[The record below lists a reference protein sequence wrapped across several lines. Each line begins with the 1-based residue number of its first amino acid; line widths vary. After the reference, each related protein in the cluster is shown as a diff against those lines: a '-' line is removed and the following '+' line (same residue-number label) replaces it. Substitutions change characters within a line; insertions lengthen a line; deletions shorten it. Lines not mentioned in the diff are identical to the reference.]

1 MSERFVGRGDQVLVA
16 GAGRSGLQAA
26 RLVLERGGKP
36 VLVDDDPQAFDGA
49 PWASVLA
56 EGGRVLE
63 GARIGPWIREWA
75 GPVVMSPGI
84 PPILWSGKAVAPPL
98 PNVRGELEW
107 AATLWDLPVVAIAG
121 TNGKSTTTALI
132 AHLLSSFGFSPFL
145 GGNFGTPFSEG
156 VRLLLEARKAG
167 RKDPY
172 DVGII
177 EVSSFQTES
186 MQSFSPDLY
195 LLLNITPDHLD
206 RYDSLEQYRQAK
218 LHVMRQF
225 SETTTVVWNAGQQDW
240 ESFLQNMKARSVFVG
255 VESSLPGPGIVLEN
269 GILRT
274 QDLESNIQ
282 VSAANYRLI
291 GGGNL
296 QNLAFSVL
304 AAHLFSERSKRSLP
318 PGSFEKAIAAFSG
331 LPHRMEWVDTVRGV
345 SFVNDSKATNVG
357 AVEAALSGLPE
368 TERPNVVLIMG
379 GRDKGGS
386 YRPLIP
392 GLKKHVREVV
402 ILGEAREKIR
412 QEIGGEVP
420 IEEAQD
426 FFEAV
431 ARAFSVAD
439 PGEMVLLSPAC
450 SSYDMFHGYEERG
463 ERFRDAVRRLAEKF
477 GGKRRNDGAEGN
489 A

>member
-1 MSERFVGRGDQVLVA
+1 MSDRFVGRGDKVLVA

-26 RLVLERGGKP
+26 RLVLELGGRP
-36 VLVDDDPQAFDGA
+36 ILVDDDPHAFDGA
-49 PWASVLA
+49 LWASVKE

-63 GARIGPWIREWA
+63 GKRIGPWIGEWA

-84 PPILWSGKAVAPPL
+84 PPILWSGKAVAPPF
-98 PNVRGELEW
+98 PHVRGELEW
-107 AATLWDLPVVAIAG
+107 AASLWDLPVVAIAG

-132 AHLLSSFGFSPFL
+132 AHLLTSFGYSPFL

-156 VRLLLEARKAG
+156 ARILREARKAG
-167 RKDPY
+167 KKDPY
-172 DVGII
+172 DVGVI

-186 MQSFSPDLY
+186 MQSFSPNLY

-218 LHVMRQF
+218 LHVVRGF
-225 SETTTVVWNAGQQDW
+225 PETTTVLWNAAQKDW
-240 ESFLQNMKARSVFVG
+240 EEFLPNIKARSVFVG
-255 VESSLPGPGIVLEN
+255 GESGLPGPGIVSEE
-269 GILRT
+269 GSLRT
-274 QDLESNIQ
+274 QGLENDIRLPT
-282 VSAANYRLI
+282 AGYRLI

-304 AAHLFSERSKRSLP
+304 ASHIFSRQLGRPVSPEA
-318 PGSFEKAIAAFSG
+318 FEKAIASFSG

-368 TERPNVVLIMG
+368 SDHPNVVLIMG

-402 ILGEAREKIR
+402 VLGEAREKIR
-412 QEIGGEVP
+412 REIGGEVP
-420 IEEAQD
+420 LEEAQD
-426 FFEAV
+426 FLEAV

-463 ERFRDAVRRLAEKF
+463 EKFREAVRRLAEKF
-477 GGKRRNDGAEGN
+477 GGKRREDGAEGN